1 MVGAPTAIL
10 VHEVTL
16 ECKVRYITLERVC
29 VLDTSDPLYQI
40 NIDYLGDF
48 MHEK

>member
-16 ECKVRYITLERVC
+16 ECKVRYIKLERVC